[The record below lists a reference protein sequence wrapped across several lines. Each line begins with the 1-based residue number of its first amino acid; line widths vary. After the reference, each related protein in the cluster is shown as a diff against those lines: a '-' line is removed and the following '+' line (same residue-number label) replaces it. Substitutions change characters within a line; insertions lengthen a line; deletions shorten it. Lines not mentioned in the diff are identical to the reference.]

1 MASLAGRLSRAF
13 FLRNT
18 ASLSRNTGPK
28 SVNAPG
34 PCFSRNAVSTT
45 TGGVLPKPVKVPF
58 GLTRMFI
65 VVIPFLYVGN
75 LISKNFAA
83 LLEEHEIFVPDDDD
97 DDD

>member
-13 FLRNT
+13 FIRNT
-18 ASLSRNTGPK
+18 ATLSRNTGPN
-28 SVNAPG
+28 SVNAI
-34 PCFSRNAVSTT
+34 FRRTAVSTT
-45 TGGVLPKPVKVPF
+45 SGAVPPKPVKVPF
-58 GLTRMFI
+58 GLTRMAI
-65 VVIPFLYVGN
+65 VVVPFLYVGN

>member
-1 MASLAGRLSRAF
+1 MDTSVI
-13 FLRNT
+13 FLQ
-18 ASLSRNTGPK
+18 
-28 SVNAPG
+28 
-34 PCFSRNAVSTT
+34 
-45 TGGVLPKPVKVPF
+45 VPF

>member
-1 MASLAGRLSRAF
+1 MASLVARLSRAF
-13 FLRNT
+13 VFRNT
-18 ASLSRNTGPK
+18 ATLSRNTGPK
-28 SVNAPG
+28 SVNATG
-34 PCFSRNAVSTT
+34 LTLSRTVVSSTT
-45 TGGVLPKPVKVPF
+45 GRVLPKPDKVPF
-58 GLTRMFI
+58 GMTRMFI

>member
-1 MASLAGRLSRAF
+1 MASLVGRLSRAF
-13 FLRNT
+13 FFKNT
-18 ASLSRNTGPK
+18 PTLSRNAGPK
-28 SVNAPG
+28 SVNATG
-34 PCFSRNAVSTT
+34 PTLSRTAVSST
-45 TGGVLPKPVKVPF
+45 TGRVLPKPVKVPF